1 MAGNWILA
9 GPLPDEQRIYAC
21 SIYPELEIVRYYE
34 TGRNC
39 CVFTRLAVAAYNE
52 RICTIECRASCCCCS
67 TNKVDLFLIYAAA
80 LIYDSGIE
88 MLLVITIAIS
98 VCFFEN
104 INKINNILYALR
116 GNF

>member
-52 RICTIECRASCCCCS
+52 RICTIECRA
-67 TNKVDLFLIYAAA
+67 AAA
-80 LIYDSGIE
+80 AAVQIKLI
-88 MLLVITIAIS
+88 
-98 VCFFEN
+98 CF
-104 INKINNILYALR
+104 
-116 GNF
+116 